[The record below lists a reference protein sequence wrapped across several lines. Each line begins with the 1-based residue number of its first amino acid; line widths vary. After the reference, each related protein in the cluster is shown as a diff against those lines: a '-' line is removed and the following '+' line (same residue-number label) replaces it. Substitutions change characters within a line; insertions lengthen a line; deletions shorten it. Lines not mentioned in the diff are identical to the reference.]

1 MFKLIRA
8 LVLIPSLALLLLVP
22 ANAAAANPMT
32 VSAGNSSLAARVALT
47 VPVTV
52 SCPPFDPIL
61 TTQGLSLVQEYIAV
75 NVEQA
80 SGRQIARGSS
90 SLYSF
95 TPGPWSFAC
104 DGGSTTINV
113 MVLADPAGPPFHGG
127 QASISTGASATMGF
141 ATPFGGYYCPCAS
154 QSASAINIVQVSH

>member
-8 LVLIPSLALLLLVP
+8 LALVPSLALVLLVP

-95 TPGPWSFAC
+95 PPGPWSFAC

-113 MVLADPAGPPFHGG
+113 MVLA
-127 QASISTGASATMGF
+127 IAT
-141 ATPFGGYYCPCAS
+141 CSDCLE
-154 QSASAINIVQVSH
+154 VSGVAAEIGVEGCRRALQKDDLWLDALQDC